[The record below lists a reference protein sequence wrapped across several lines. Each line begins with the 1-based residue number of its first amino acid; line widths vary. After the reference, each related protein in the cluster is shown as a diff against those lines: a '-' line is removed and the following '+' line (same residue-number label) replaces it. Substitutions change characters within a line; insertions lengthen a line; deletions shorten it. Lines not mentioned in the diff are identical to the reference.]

1 MKNYMRM
8 LVDWTIIELAI
19 IAAFH
24 PQMRNHGQIIGKAKQ
39 QILAPPINPFNRLTN
54 QGLPK
59 LLDVVFN
66 RFPIVNV
73 NPLNLTAR
81 GNIHQPSAYGLYFWH
96 LWHLIVLVSFRI
108 IIDYS

>member
-1 MKNYMRM
+1 MRM

-39 QILAPPINPFNRLTN
+39 QILAPAD
-54 QGLPK
+54 QSVQSSDQSSLPK

-73 NPLNLTAR
+73 NSLNLTAR
-81 GNIHQPSAYGLYFWH
+81 RQ
-96 LWHLIVLVSFRI
+96 
-108 IIDYS
+108 YSSTPGVRSLLLASLAFDRPRFF